1 MGWNSCKENT
11 LTGISKK
18 ILFSTSGGRIS
29 KKQLGLGHIY
39 RCINLSRELLS
50 HDIVFL
56 IEDYGSVSSLL
67 KENNL
72 KYIKLKPG
80 LSESSDIQTS
90 LKIIKEKKIDLV
102 IADKYGLTNKYSQAI
117 KKITKLVV
125 ISDLKNI
132 QYDADLLVNGF
143 IGYKN
148 KIMKNKYGTKCLLG
162 PKYQILNS
170 NYAKKKFTTRKK
182 IDILATFG
190 GFDSANIIPI
200 LIKSLKNNMND
211 FRIKIILGPSTKKNS
226 ELTRLVRKYKKNMT
240 ILQKVPNMRKEISV
254 TKFAFCGGGITTYEF
269 ALMQVPFAIICQYP
283 HQLITSKEWEKLGI
297 ALNLGKLT
305 NSTPK
310 KIQNIVNNL
319 EKTTKKLKTN
329 RSYVDGLGSKR
340 IKKEI
345 IFLK

>member
-1 MGWNSCKENT
+1 M
-11 LTGISKK
+11 K
-18 ILFSTSGGRIS
+18 ILFRTSGGRIS

-170 NYAKKKFTTRKK
+170 NYAKKKSTTRKK

-190 GFDSANIIPI
+190 GFDSTNIIPI

-226 ELTRLVRKYKKNMT
+226 ELTRLVRKYKKN
-240 ILQKVPNMRKEISV
+240 
-254 TKFAFCGGGITTYEF
+254 
-269 ALMQVPFAIICQYP
+269 
-283 HQLITSKEWEKLGI
+283 
-297 ALNLGKLT
+297 
-305 NSTPK
+305 
-310 KIQNIVNNL
+310 
-319 EKTTKKLKTN
+319 
-329 RSYVDGLGSKR
+329 
-340 IKKEI
+340 
-345 IFLK
+345 

>member
-1 MGWNSCKENT
+1 M
-11 LTGISKK
+11 K
-18 ILFSTSGGRIS
+18 ILFRTSGGRIS

-240 ILQKVPNMRKEISV
+240 ILQKVPNMRKEISE
-254 TKFAFCGGGITTYEF
+254 TKFAFCGGVITTYEI